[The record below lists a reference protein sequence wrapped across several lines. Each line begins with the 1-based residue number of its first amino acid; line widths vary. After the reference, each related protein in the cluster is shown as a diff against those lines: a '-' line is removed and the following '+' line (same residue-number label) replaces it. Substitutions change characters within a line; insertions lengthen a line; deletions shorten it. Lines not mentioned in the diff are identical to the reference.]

1 MVAYWQHWLCRKVPG
16 GWAGAHI
23 RVFFWKVCSYL
34 RESFFL
40 HKKIAKRSSWYNFLS
55 TSREKNWSFSLKRF
69 QILLKNLAYL
79 GSKKELTQIWKLANT
94 NFWQV
99 SVSSGQKSAQKYPG
113 FSTFSP
119 VKSNRSWFLHSRGR
133 RYYRNRSGIAIPKCL
148 ESVSES
154 NLAHPWVSVSVSES
168 NLWFGDLFRNRCLLS
183 LVSCIT
189 GNLLALSWGQGYA
202 INSLLQNLL
211 INYEGLASLVLSL
224 VDWSRAPLF
233 RVLPENNYFHS

>member
-154 NLAHPWVSVSVSES
+154 NLAHPWVSVSVSKSYLGFQYRFGIDFHPVYGIEY
-168 NLWFGDLFRNRCLLS
+168 LITWFLYP
-183 LVSCIT
+183 
-189 GNLLALSWGQGYA
+189 LAYIPISQ
-202 INSLLQNLL
+202 LL
-211 INYEGLASLVLSL
+211 ITDFNTNKSL
-224 VDWSRAPLF
+224 
-233 RVLPENNYFHS
+233 